1 MIPDWAQFLIY
12 LAALFGVFVW
22 LRNDIKSLRAEARD
36 ERKQQR
42 DEIQQ
47 LRIDMQ
53 QLRTDMQRDMQQLRT
68 DMQVDTQQ
76 LRDELKGDILRVER
90 KVDGLDS
97 RLRAVES
104 EQSRVV
110 GLLEGLGLAGTLP
123 GKES

>member
-22 LRNDIKSLRAEARD
+22 LRNDIRSFRAEARD
-36 ERKQQR
+36 ERKQLR
-42 DEIQQ
+42 D
-47 LRIDMQ
+47 DMQ
-53 QLRTDMQRDMQQLRT
+53 QLRTDMQDEI
-68 DMQVDTQQ
+68 QQ
-76 LRDELKGDILRVER
+76 LRDEIKGDLLRVER